1 MTALLSW
8 MPLEIAQDLG
18 WTLVHF
24 LWQGLLL
31 AALLNTLLPLCRSA
45 IARHNC
51 ALATLLMMAWAPA
64 LTFLVLHDF
73 GKGAAFPPN
82 AASDPFSSASTLAPS
97 IDGLVILWL
106 AGIAIMSLRAL
117 GGWYLVQTLARR
129 DTLAVPAAL
138 LQRCHEFRRRLAVPS
153 PVRFLLSRRIDVPMV
168 IGWLRPV
175 ILIPVSAMTGL
186 APHQLDA
193 LILHELAHIRR
204 LDTVTNILLVAVETI
219 LFYHPAVWW
228 VSRQVRIE
236 REHCCDDFAVSACG
250 DAAMYV
256 EALTSLE
263 ARRAIGGPVLAA
275 NGGKLKDRVAR
286 LLNAPAESPRFSL
299 SAVMG
304 LALLGL
310 VVASVAVAQT
320 QTESRRKDA
329 RAESAQM
336 KAPSPRG
343 KTLGATDIRPIQE
356 TRSLPPYP
364 KESIRLKEEGTV
376 TLAVTVGTNGAVSQA
391 SVFKPSGHP
400 RLDVAAAEY
409 VKSHWRWHPAT
420 RAGKPV
426 TTNTRVAVHFKLAPR
441 PVAPPKT

>member
-8 MPLEIAQDLG
+8 MPLEIARDLG
-18 WTLVHF
+18 WTLIHF

-31 AALLNTLLPLCRSA
+31 TALLNAILPLCRNA
-45 IARHNC
+45 VARHNC
-51 ALATLLMMAWAPA
+51 ALATLVMMAWAPVA
-64 LTFLVLHDF
+64 TFLFLHDF
-73 GKGAAFPPN
+73 GKNSGTSLPEYAATGPLSQ
-82 AASDPFSSASTLAPS
+82 ASIFAPDWLA
-97 IDGLVILWL
+97 VLWL
-106 AGIAIMSLRAL
+106 AGIVVMSLRAL
-117 GGWYLVQTLARR
+117 GGWYLVQS
-129 DTLAVPAAL
+129 
-138 LQRCHEFRRRLAVPS
+138 RRRLDTLPVPADFLRRCQRLQCRMAVAS
-153 PVRFLLSRRIDVPMV
+153 PVRFALSRRIDVPMV

-175 ILIPVSAMTGL
+175 ILIPISAIAGL
-186 APHQLDA
+186 TPQQLDA

-228 VSRQVRIE
+228 VSRHVRIE
-236 REHCCDDFAVSACG
+236 REHCCDDFAVAACG
-250 DAAMYV
+250 DAVMYV

-263 ARRAIGGPVLAA
+263 TWKAAGRMALAA

-310 VVASVAVAQT
+310 VVASVALAQT

-329 RAESAQM
+329 RVETAQM
-336 KAPSPRG
+336 KPPVPRG
-343 KTLGATDIRPIQE
+343 KNATDIRPIQK

-441 PVAPPKT
+441 PVAAPKT

>member
-1 MTALLSW
+1 MTTLLSW

-18 WTLVHF
+18 WTLIHF

-31 AALLNTLLPLCRSA
+31 AALLNAILPLCRSA
-45 IARHNC
+45 VVRHNC
-51 ALATLLMMAWAPA
+51 ALATLVMMAWAPVA
-64 LTFLVLHDF
+64 TFLFLHDF
-73 GKGAAFPPN
+73 GKNSGTSLTEYAATGSLSQ
-82 AASDPFSSASTLAPS
+82 ASVFAPDWLA
-97 IDGLVILWL
+97 ILWL
-106 AGIAIMSLRAL
+106 AGIVVMSLRAL
-117 GGWYLVQTLARR
+117 GGWYLVQSRHRL
-129 DTLAVPAAL
+129 DTLPVGGDLLRRCQRLQCRMAVA
-138 LQRCHEFRRRLAVPS
+138 S
-153 PVRFLLSRRIDVPMV
+153 PVRFLLSRRINVPMV

-175 ILIPVSAMTGL
+175 ILIPVSATLGL
-186 APHQLDA
+186 TPQQLDA

-228 VSRQVRIE
+228 VSRQVRVE

-250 DAAMYV
+250 DAGVYV

-263 ARRAIGGPVLAA
+263 TWKATGRMALAA

-286 LLNAPAESPRFSL
+286 LLNAQVEASRFSL
-299 SAVMG
+299 SAVTG

-310 VVASVAVAQT
+310 VAASVAVAQT
-320 QTESRRKDA
+320 QAPQAS
-329 RAESAQM
+329 SAY
-336 KAPSPRG
+336 PS
-343 KTLGATDIRPIQE
+343 TDKKPVVLRPIME
-356 TRSLPPYP
+356 TRQLPPYP

-376 TLAVTVGTNGAVSQA
+376 TLAVTVGTDGAVSQA

-400 RLDVAAAEY
+400 RLDAAAANF
-409 VKSHWRWHPAT
+409 VKGYWRWHPAT

-426 TTNTRVAVHFKLAPR
+426 TANTRVAVHFKLASK